1 MTGESMIRTILAA
14 VDNSPRAVGVSRVA
28 FDLAR
33 RYGATVHLF
42 NAIGVPPELVAA
54 AANVDDR
61 LPAVLTAQSREMLLR
76 LAQGHPE
83 ATIVEPEV
91 LRGQPWRA
99 ILSAAER
106 IGADLVVLGSHGYS
120 GWDRVL
126 GTTAAQVANHADRNV
141 LVVHEGPKADA

>member
-1 MTGESMIRTILAA
+1 MIRTILAA
-14 VDNSPRAVGVSRVA
+14 VDNSARAVGV
-28 FDLAR
+28 AR
-33 RYGATVHLF
+33 IALDIARHYGATIHLF
-42 NAIGVPPELVAA
+42 NAIGVPPEMVAA

-61 LPAVLTAQSREMLLR
+61 LPAALAAQSKEMLLR

-83 ATIVEPEV
+83 TVIEEPEV

-99 ILSAAER
+99 ILAAADR